1 MLRQVLLICLLY
13 IGTAMRFEDIYP
25 NNELL
30 PITLKPPIV
39 ILVMGCNLSEILE
52 DRIASALEFAKEQPE
67 DQSIIWFLS
76 GGVKHQIN
84 SMITSEAVTM
94 SKKITENPRWKIQ
107 LDTIAT
113 NTAEN
118 FAMFRKWVEIQPSS
132 DIYIVTSEFHYE
144 RASIIYNG
152 IINVQTKWIL
162 SPKTCL
168 YCKSDEN
175 VHSMNINSDIKKG
188 LFLYDKL

>member
-1 MLRQVLLICLLY
+1 
-13 IGTAMRFEDIYP
+13 MRFEDIYA
-25 NNELL
+25 NNGLMS
-30 PITLKPPIV
+30 ITPKPPIV

-52 DRIASALEFAKEQPE
+52 DRIASALGFAKEQPE
-67 DQSIIWFLS
+67 DQSITWFLS
-76 GGVKHQIN
+76 GGVKHHIN

-118 FAMFRKWVEIQPSS
+118 FAMFRKWIEIQPSS

-144 RASIIYNG
+144 RAATIYDG

-162 SPKTCL
+162 SPKACI
-168 YCKSDEN
+168 YCKSDEK
-175 VHSMNINSDIKKG
+175 VHSMNIKSDIKKG
-188 LFLYDKL
+188 LILYGEL